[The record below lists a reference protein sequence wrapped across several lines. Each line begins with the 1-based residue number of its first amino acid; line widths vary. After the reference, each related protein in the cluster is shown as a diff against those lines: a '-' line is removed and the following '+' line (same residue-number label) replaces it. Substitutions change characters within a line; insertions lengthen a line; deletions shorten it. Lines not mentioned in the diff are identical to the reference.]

1 MAFSSITF
9 LYFFLPLALGF
20 HYLFKNMVYRNIV
33 LLLFS
38 LIFYAWGE
46 PIMILVLLFTAL
58 FDYGNGLL
66 IERFRGSPKAKVV
79 LVFSIIVN
87 IGALVAFKYSGFLHD
102 NLSLLIDLPFQRP
115 KVFLPIGISFYIF
128 RTLSYTT
135 DVYRGTVA
143 AQRNPFS
150 YLLYISLFQL
160 TFMGPI
166 ARYEQLQPTL
176 ESRHFSWNDF
186 SAGINRFC
194 LGLFK
199 KILIANVAAELT
211 DKYLV
216 NGFSDLTGADAW
228 FGIVMFSIYL
238 YFDFSGYSDMAIGI
252 GRMFGLHIL
261 ENFRHPYAAISVADF
276 YRRWHISLGTF
287 FRDYVYIPLGGNRKY
302 QDRNIFIVWMLTG
315 LWHGAQWNYVLWG
328 CYFGVIMI
336 LEKYARS
343 VLAVT
348 PRFLKH
354 TYTLIL
360 IVFSRAIF
368 YFEDFDALWNFIT
381 IHLFDFHTFSN
392 LGIAVDVTTHIY
404 WLTIV
409 IILCIPWNEFIR
421 NTGKVWRFFTQ
432 SYLYTSPIISLAFLV
447 LSTMMILG
455 SSFNPFFYQKF

>member
-1 MAFSSITF
+1 
-9 LYFFLPLALGF
+9 
-20 HYLFKNMVYRNIV
+20 
-33 LLLFS
+33 
-38 LIFYAWGE
+38 
-46 PIMILVLLFTAL
+46 
-58 FDYGNGLL
+58 
-66 IERFRGSPKAKVV
+66 
-79 LVFSIIVN
+79 
-87 IGALVAFKYSGFLHD
+87 
-102 NLSLLIDLPFQRP
+102 
-115 KVFLPIGISFYIF
+115 
-128 RTLSYTT
+128 
-135 DVYRGTVA
+135 
-143 AQRNPFS
+143 
-150 YLLYISLFQL
+150 
-160 TFMGPI
+160 
-166 ARYEQLQPTL
+166 
-176 ESRHFSWNDF
+176 
-186 SAGINRFC
+186 
-194 LGLFK
+194 
-199 KILIANVAAELT
+199 
-211 DKYLV
+211 
-216 NGFSDLTGADAW
+216 
-228 FGIVMFSIYL
+228 
-238 YFDFSGYSDMAIGI
+238 
-252 GRMFGLHIL
+252 
-261 ENFRHPYAAISVADF
+261 
-276 YRRWHISLGTF
+276 
-287 FRDYVYIPLGGNRKY
+287 
-302 QDRNIFIVWMLTG
+302 MLTG